1 VLVEVEDEP
10 AGSSEPALGLALA
23 PAGALPLA
31 GLGVEPDAPS
41 WYTKLYQ
48 RFRLLF
54 YFIPRVSSFEEA
66 DGSGDE
72 SIGTSED
79 MEVTVIFG
87 APTVIFV
94 LPPIEV
100 FTADTMA
107 DRAPATAAETA
118 PPRVV
123 GLLPSGES
131 DTEMEVV
138 RVPASSGPLK

>member
-1 VLVEVEDEP
+1 
-10 AGSSEPALGLALA
+10 
-23 PAGALPLA
+23 
-31 GLGVEPDAPS
+31 
-41 WYTKLYQ
+41 
-48 RFRLLF
+48 
-54 YFIPRVSSFEEA
+54 VSSCEVV

-94 LPPIEV
+94 LPPIDV
-100 FTADTMA
+100 LTADTIA

-138 RVPASSGPLK
+138 RVPASSGPLKLKF